1 MRRTATADHERHGQR
16 IRTGDEVVLLY
27 GAANRDPRAFTDP
40 DVLDVTRPDNRHLA
54 FGAGTHLCLGAH
66 LARLEIRVML
76 EELLRRMPD
85 WELAD
90 PAEPRIVPS
99 TFTRGYDRVRIA
111 FTPRGTPGRP

>member
-1 MRRTATADHERHGQR
+1 
-16 IRTGDEVVLLY
+16 
-27 GAANRDPRAFTDP
+27 
-40 DVLDVTRPDNRHLA
+40 VLDVTRPDNRHLA

-90 PAEPRIVPS
+90 PGEPQIVPS
-99 TFTRGYDRVRIA
+99 TFTRGYDRVRIT
-111 FTPRGTPGRP
+111 FTPRGTRPS